1 MYRRRKM
8 KADRFVRDENTIAM
22 YLKEINRIPLLS
34 REDEEKYAV
43 LAAKGDKDAR
53 EILIKSN
60 LRFVVNVAKKFRN
73 KGLPMADLIN
83 EGNIGLINAIEK
95 YDVSRG
101 YHFISYAVWW
111 IRQAIL
117 KAIGEKSKMIRLPLN
132 RFGELVQIDRA
143 RKVMYESLGREP
155 DAAEI
160 AEHLKMDK
168 KDVAELLSISRE
180 YVSLDTPVK
189 PGTRDSSLLGDFI
202 EDDKYPQPEE
212 EAVNESLRTEVS
224 KLLEKLPEKEAV
236 ILKQRYGLAGE
247 KPKSLKEIGDLL
259 HLTKERIRQ
268 IEKRAILRL
277 KAMPMT
283 QELQAYAS

>member
-1 MYRRRKM
+1 M
-8 KADRFVRDENTIAM
+8 KADKFDKDENTVAI

-34 REDEEKYAV
+34 REDEEKYAA
-43 LAAKGDKDAR
+43 LAAQGDKNAR

-60 LRFVVNVAKKFRN
+60 LRFVVNVAKKFKN

-101 YHFISYAVWW
+101 FHFISYAVWW
-111 IRQAIL
+111 IRQSIL

-132 RFGELVQIDRA
+132 RFGELVQIDKA
-143 RKVMYESLGREP
+143 RKDMYEFLGREP
-155 DAAEI
+155 DAGEI
-160 AEHLKMDK
+160 AEHLKMDMR
-168 KDVAELLSISRE
+168 DVKELLSISRE
-180 YVSLDTPVK
+180 YVSLDSPVK
-189 PGTRDSSLLGDFI
+189 AGTRDASLVGDFV
-202 EDDKYPQPEE
+202 EDKTVPQPEE
-212 EAVNESLRTEVS
+212 AVVNESLRTEVS
-224 KLLEKLPEKEAV
+224 KLLEKLPEKEAA
-236 ILKQRYGLAGE
+236 ILKQRYGLGGE
-247 KPKSLKEIGDLL
+247 KPKSLKEIGDLF

-283 QELQAYAS
+283 HELQAYAC

>member
-1 MYRRRKM
+1 
-8 KADRFVRDENTIAM
+8 M

-34 REDEEKYAV
+34 HEDEEKYAA
-43 LAAKGDKDAR
+43 LAAQGDENAR

-101 YHFISYAVWW
+101 FHFISYAVWW
-111 IRQAIL
+111 IRQSIL

-132 RFGELVQIDRA
+132 RFGELVQIEKA
-143 RKVMYESLGREP
+143 RKVMYEALGREP
-155 DAAEI
+155 EASEI

-168 KDVAELLSISRE
+168 NDVADLLSISRE
-180 YVSLDTPVK
+180 YVSLDAPVK
-189 PGTRDSSLLGDFI
+189 PGNRDASVVGDFI
-202 EDDKYPQPEE
+202 EDKKVLQPEDNV
-212 EAVNESLRTEVS
+212 VNESLKVEVE
-224 KLLEKLPEKEAV
+224 KLLDKLPEKEAA
-236 ILKQRYGLAGE
+236 ILKQRYGIGGE
-247 KPKSLKEIGDLL
+247 APKSLKEIGDLF

-283 QELQAYAS
+283 KELQAYAS

>member
-1 MYRRRKM
+1 M
-8 KADRFVRDENTIAM
+8 KADKFFEDDNVLAM

-34 REDEEKYAV
+34 REDEEKYAA
-43 LAAKGDKDAR
+43 LAAQGDLNAR
-53 EILIKSN
+53 EILIQSN
-60 LRFVVNVAKKFRN
+60 LRFVVNVAKHFRN
-73 KGLPMADLIN
+73 KGLPMADLIH
-83 EGNIGLINAIEK
+83 EGNLGLMNAIEK

-132 RFGELVQIDRA
+132 RFGELVQIEKA
-143 RKVMYESLGREP
+143 RKVLYEALGREP

-160 AEHLKMDK
+160 AERVRMDR
-168 KDVAELLSISRE
+168 KDVADLLSISRE
-180 YVSLDTPVK
+180 YVSLDSPVK
-189 PGTRDSSLLGDFI
+189 AGSRDSSVIGDFI
-202 EDDKYPQPEE
+202 EDKIVPQPEE
-212 EAVNESLRTEVS
+212 AVVNESLKVEVE
-224 KLLEKLPEKEAV
+224 KLLDKLPQKEAA
-236 ILKQRYGLAGE
+236 ILKQRYGIGGMA
-247 KPKSLKEIGDLL
+247 PKSLKEIGDLF

-283 QELQAYAS
+283 KELQAYAC

>member
-1 MYRRRKM
+1 M
-8 KADRFVRDENTIAM
+8 KADKFFDDDNVLAM

-34 REDEEKYAV
+34 HEDEEKYAS
-43 LAAKGDKDAR
+43 LAAQGDKEAR

-111 IRQAIL
+111 IRQSIL

-132 RFGELVQIDRA
+132 RFGELVQIEKA
-143 RKVMYESLGREP
+143 RKVMYEASGREP

-160 AEHLKMDK
+160 AEHLRMDR

-189 PGTRDSSLLGDFI
+189 QGTRDASLIGDFI
-202 EDDKYPQPEE
+202 EDKTVMQPEDA
-212 EAVNESLRTEVS
+212 AVDDSLKTEVE
-224 KLLEKLPEKEAV
+224 KLLNKLPEKEAA
-236 ILKQRYGLAGE
+236 ILKQRYGIGGE
-247 KPKSLKEIGDLL
+247 APKSLKEIGDLF

-277 KAMPMT
+277 RAMPMAK
-283 QELQAYAS
+283 ELEAYAC

>member
-1 MYRRRKM
+1 M

-143 RKVMYESLGREP
+143 RKIMYESLGREP

-277 KAMPMT
+277 KTMPMT

>member
-1 MYRRRKM
+1 MI
-8 KADRFVRDENTIAM
+8 ADKFFEEDENTLAI

-34 REDEEKYAV
+34 REDEEKYAT
-43 LAAKGDKDAR
+43 LAAQGDKDAR

-73 KGLPMADLIN
+73 KGLPMSDLIN

-95 YDVSRG
+95 YDVTRG

-132 RFGELVQIDRA
+132 RFGELVQIDKA
-143 RKVMYESLGREP
+143 RKVMYEALGREP
-155 DAAEI
+155 DASEI
-160 AEHLKMDK
+160 AEHLNMDRR
-168 KDVAELLSISRE
+168 DVAELLNISRE
-180 YVSLDTPVK
+180 YVSLDAPVK
-189 PGTRDSSLLGDFI
+189 AGTRDASLVGDFI
-202 EDDKYPQPEE
+202 EDKNVPQPEDA
-212 EAVNESLRTEVS
+212 AVNESLRTEVG
-224 KLLEKLPEKEAV
+224 KLLEKLPEKEAA
-236 ILKQRYGLAGE
+236 ILKQRYGLGGE
-247 KPKSLKEIGDLL
+247 KPKSLKEIGDLF

-283 QELQAYAS
+283 QELQAYAC

>member
-1 MYRRRKM
+1 M
-8 KADRFVRDENTIAM
+8 KADKFFEDDNVLAI
-22 YLKEINRIPLLS
+22 YLNEINRIPLLS

-43 LAAKGDKDAR
+43 LAAQGDKNAR

-60 LRFVVNVAKKFRN
+60 LRFVVNVAKKYRN
-73 KGLPMADLIN
+73 KGLPIADLIN
-83 EGNIGLINAIEK
+83 EGNLGLINAIEK

-132 RFGELVQIDRA
+132 RFGELVQIEKA
-143 RKVMYESLGREP
+143 RKVMFEAFGREP

-160 AEHLKMDK
+160 AEKVNMDR

-189 PGTRDSSLLGDFI
+189 PGTRDASLLGDFI
-202 EDDKYPQPEE
+202 EDKKVQQPEE
-212 EAVNESLRTEVS
+212 AVVSESLKVEVS
-224 KLLEKLPEKEAV
+224 KLLDKLPVKEAA
-236 ILKQRYGLAGE
+236 ILKQRYGIGGE
-247 KPKSLKEIGDLL
+247 APKSLKEIGDLF

-277 KAMPMT
+277 KAMPKAK
-283 QELQAYAS
+283 ELQAYAC

>member
-1 MYRRRKM
+1 M
-8 KADRFVRDENTIAM
+8 KADKFFDDDNVLAM

-34 REDEEKYAV
+34 HEDEEKYAS
-43 LAAKGDKDAR
+43 LAAQGDKEAR

-60 LRFVVNVAKKFRN
+60 LRFVVNVAKKYRN
-73 KGLPMADLIN
+73 KGLPIADLIN
-83 EGNIGLINAIEK
+83 EGNLGLINAIEK

-132 RFGELVQIDRA
+132 RFGELVQIEKA
-143 RKVMYESLGREP
+143 RKVMFEAFGREP

-160 AEHLKMDK
+160 AEKVNMDR

-189 PGTRDSSLLGDFI
+189 PGTRDASLLGDFI
-202 EDDKYPQPEE
+202 EDKKVQQPEE
-212 EAVNESLRTEVS
+212 AVVSESLKVEVS
-224 KLLEKLPEKEAV
+224 KLLDKLPEKEAA
-236 ILKQRYGLAGE
+236 ILKQRYGIGGE
-247 KPKSLKEIGDLL
+247 APKSLKEIGDLF

-277 KAMPMT
+277 KAMPKAK
-283 QELQAYAS
+283 ELQAYAC

>member
-1 MYRRRKM
+1 M
-8 KADRFVRDENTIAM
+8 KADKFFEDDNTLAIYM
-22 YLKEINRIPLLS
+22 KEINRIPLLS

-43 LAAKGDKDAR
+43 LAAQGDMNAR

-60 LRFVVNVAKKFRN
+60 LRFVVNVAKQYKN
-73 KGLPMADLIN
+73 KGLPIADLIH
-83 EGNIGLINAIEK
+83 EGNLGLMNAIQK

-132 RFGELVQIDRA
+132 RFGELVQIEKA
-143 RKVMYESLGREP
+143 RKVLYEATGREP
-155 DAAEI
+155 DSAEI
-160 AEHLKMDK
+160 AERVKMDR
-168 KDVAELLSISRE
+168 KDVADLLSISRE
-180 YVSLDTPVK
+180 YVSLDSPVK
-189 PGTRDSSLLGDFI
+189 AGTRDSSVIGDFI
-202 EDDKYPQPEE
+202 EDKIVPQPEE
-212 EAVNESLRTEVS
+212 AAVNESLKVEVE
-224 KLLEKLPEKEAV
+224 KLLDKLPQKEAA
-236 ILKQRYGLAGE
+236 ILKQRYGIGGMA
-247 KPKSLKEIGDLL
+247 PKSLKEIGDLF

-283 QELQAYAS
+283 KELQAYAC

>member
-1 MYRRRKM
+1 M
-8 KADRFVRDENTIAM
+8 KADKFFEDDNVLAI
-22 YLKEINRIPLLS
+22 YLNEINRIPLLS
-34 REDEEKYAV
+34 REDEEKYAA
-43 LAAKGDKDAR
+43 LAAQGDKNAR

-60 LRFVVNVAKKFRN
+60 LRFVVNVAKKYRN
-73 KGLPMADLIN
+73 KGLPIADLIN
-83 EGNIGLINAIEK
+83 EGNLGLINAIEK

-132 RFGELVQIDRA
+132 RFGELVQIEKA
-143 RKVMYESLGREP
+143 RKVMFEAFGREP

-160 AEHLKMDK
+160 AEKVNMDR

-189 PGTRDSSLLGDFI
+189 PGTRDASLLGDFI
-202 EDDKYPQPEE
+202 EDKKVQQPEE
-212 EAVNESLRTEVS
+212 AVVSESLKVEVS
-224 KLLEKLPEKEAV
+224 KLLDKLPEKEAA
-236 ILKQRYGLAGE
+236 ILKQRYGIGGE
-247 KPKSLKEIGDLL
+247 APKSLKEIGDLF

-277 KAMPMT
+277 KAMPKAK
-283 QELQAYAS
+283 ELQAYAC

>member
-1 MYRRRKM
+1 M
-8 KADRFVRDENTIAM
+8 KADKFFEDDNVLAI
-22 YLKEINRIPLLS
+22 YLNEINRIPLLS
-34 REDEEKYAV
+34 REDEEKYAA
-43 LAAKGDKDAR
+43 LAAQGDKNAR

-60 LRFVVNVAKKFRN
+60 LRFVVNVAKKYRN
-73 KGLPMADLIN
+73 KGLPIADLIN
-83 EGNIGLINAIEK
+83 EGNLGLINAIEK

-132 RFGELVQIDRA
+132 RFGELVQIEKA
-143 RKVMYESLGREP
+143 RKVMFETFGREP

-160 AEHLKMDK
+160 AEKLNMDR

-189 PGTRDSSLLGDFI
+189 PGTRDASLLGDFI
-202 EDDKYPQPEE
+202 EDKKVQQPEE
-212 EAVNESLRTEVS
+212 AVVSESLKVEVS
-224 KLLEKLPEKEAV
+224 KLLDKLPEKEAA
-236 ILKQRYGLAGE
+236 ILKQRYGIGGE
-247 KPKSLKEIGDLL
+247 APKSLKEIGDLF

-277 KAMPMT
+277 KAMPKAK
-283 QELQAYAS
+283 ELQAYAC

>member
-1 MYRRRKM
+1 M
-8 KADRFVRDENTIAM
+8 KADKFFEDDNTLAIYM
-22 YLKEINRIPLLS
+22 KEINRIPLLS

-43 LAAKGDKDAR
+43 LAAQGDMNAR

-60 LRFVVNVAKKFRN
+60 LRFVVNVAKQYKN
-73 KGLPMADLIN
+73 KGLPIADLIH
-83 EGNIGLINAIEK
+83 EGNLGLMNAIQK

-132 RFGELVQIDRA
+132 RFGELVQIEKA
-143 RKVMYESLGREP
+143 RKVLYEALGREP

-160 AEHLKMDK
+160 AEQVKMDR
-168 KDVAELLSISRE
+168 KDVADLLSISRE

-189 PGTRDSSLLGDFI
+189 QGTRDASLIGDFI
-202 EDDKYPQPEE
+202 EDKIVPQPEE
-212 EAVNESLRTEVS
+212 AVVNNSLKNEVE
-224 KLLEKLPEKEAV
+224 KLLNKLPEKEAE
-236 ILKQRYGLAGE
+236 ILKQRYGIGGTA
-247 KPKSLKEIGDLL
+247 PKSLKEIGDLF

-277 KAMPMT
+277 KAMPMAK
-283 QELQAYAS
+283 ELQAYAC

>member
-1 MYRRRKM
+1 M
-8 KADRFVRDENTIAM
+8 KADKFFEDDNVLAI
-22 YLKEINRIPLLS
+22 YLNEINRIPLLS
-34 REDEEKYAV
+34 REDEEKYAA
-43 LAAKGDKDAR
+43 LAAQGDKNAR

-60 LRFVVNVAKKFRN
+60 LRFVVNVAKKYRN
-73 KGLPMADLIN
+73 KGLPIADLIN
-83 EGNIGLINAIEK
+83 EGNLGLINAIEK

-132 RFGELVQIDRA
+132 RFGELVQIEKA
-143 RKVMYESLGREP
+143 RKVMFETFGREP

-160 AEHLKMDK
+160 AEKVNMDR

-189 PGTRDSSLLGDFI
+189 PGTRDASLLGDFI
-202 EDDKYPQPEE
+202 EDKKVQQPEE
-212 EAVNESLRTEVS
+212 AVVSESLKVEVS
-224 KLLEKLPEKEAV
+224 KLLDKLPEKEAE
-236 ILKQRYGLAGE
+236 ILKQRYGIGGE
-247 KPKSLKEIGDLL
+247 APKSLKEIGDLF

-277 KAMPMT
+277 KAMPKAK
-283 QELQAYAS
+283 ELQAYAC

>member
-1 MYRRRKM
+1 M
-8 KADRFVRDENTIAM
+8 KTFKEDNDILAI

-34 REDEEKYAV
+34 HEDEEKYAS
-43 LAAKGDKDAR
+43 LAAQGDKEAR

-60 LRFVVNVAKKFRN
+60 LRFVVNVATKFRN
-73 KGLPMADLIN
+73 KGLPLADLIS

-101 YHFISYAVWW
+101 FHFISYAVWW
-111 IRQAIL
+111 IRQSIL

-132 RFGELVQIDRA
+132 RFGELVQIEKA
-143 RKVMYESLGREP
+143 RKVMFDTLGREP
-155 DAAEI
+155 DAEEI

-168 KDVAELLSISRE
+168 EDVADLLSISRE
-180 YVSLDTPVK
+180 YVSLDTPVSE
-189 PGTRDSSLLGDFI
+189 GRDATLLGDFI
-202 EDDKYPQPEE
+202 EDKMNSRPEDE
-212 EAVNESLRTEVS
+212 IVNESLKNEVA
-224 KLLEKLPEKEAV
+224 KLLDKLPEKEAE
-236 ILKQRYGLAGE
+236 ILKQRYGIGGIA
-247 KPKSLKEIGDLL
+247 PKSLKEIGDIF

-283 QELQAYAS
+283 NELRAYAS

>member
-1 MYRRRKM
+1 M
-8 KADRFVRDENTIAM
+8 KADKFFEKDENTLAI

-34 REDEEKYAV
+34 REDEEKYAT
-43 LAAKGDKDAR
+43 LAAQGDKEAR

-73 KGLPMADLIN
+73 KGLPMSDLIN

-95 YDVSRG
+95 YDVTRG

-132 RFGELVQIDRA
+132 RFGELVQIDKA
-143 RKVMYESLGREP
+143 RKVMYETLGREP
-155 DAAEI
+155 DASEI
-160 AEHLKMDK
+160 AEHLNMDRR
-168 KDVAELLSISRE
+168 DVAELLNISRE
-180 YVSLDTPVK
+180 YVSLDAPVK
-189 PGTRDSSLLGDFI
+189 AGTRDASLVGDFI
-202 EDDKYPQPEE
+202 EDKNVPQPEDA
-212 EAVNESLRTEVS
+212 AVNESLRTEVG
-224 KLLEKLPEKEAV
+224 KLLAKLPEKEAA
-236 ILKQRYGLAGE
+236 ILKQRYGLGGE
-247 KPKSLKEIGDLL
+247 KPKSLKEIGDLF

-283 QELQAYAS
+283 QELQAYAC

>member
-1 MYRRRKM
+1 M
-8 KADRFVRDENTIAM
+8 KADKFFEDDNVLAI
-22 YLKEINRIPLLS
+22 YLNEINRIPLLS
-34 REDEEKYAV
+34 REDEEKYAA
-43 LAAKGDKDAR
+43 LAAQGDKNAR

-60 LRFVVNVAKKFRN
+60 LRFVVNVAKKYRN
-73 KGLPMADLIN
+73 KGLPIADLIN
-83 EGNIGLINAIEK
+83 EGNLGLINAIEK

-132 RFGELVQIDRA
+132 RFGELVQIEKA
-143 RKVMYESLGREP
+143 RKVMFETFGREP

-160 AEHLKMDK
+160 AEKVNMDR

-189 PGTRDSSLLGDFI
+189 PGTRDASLLGDFI
-202 EDDKYPQPEE
+202 EDKKVQQPEE
-212 EAVNESLRTEVS
+212 AVVSESLKVEVS
-224 KLLEKLPEKEAV
+224 KLLDKLPEKEAA
-236 ILKQRYGLAGE
+236 ILKQRYGIGGE
-247 KPKSLKEIGDLL
+247 APKSLKEIGDLF

-277 KAMPMT
+277 KAMPKVK
-283 QELQAYAS
+283 ELQAYAC

>member
-1 MYRRRKM
+1 M
-8 KADRFVRDENTIAM
+8 KADKFFDDDNVLAM

-34 REDEEKYAV
+34 HEDEEKYAS
-43 LAAKGDKDAR
+43 LAAQGDKEAR

-111 IRQAIL
+111 IRQSIL

-132 RFGELVQIDRA
+132 RFGELVQIEKA
-143 RKVMYESLGREP
+143 RKVMYEASGREP

-160 AEHLKMDK
+160 AEHLRIDR

-189 PGTRDSSLLGDFI
+189 QGTRDASLIGDFI
-202 EDDKYPQPEE
+202 EDKTVMQPD
-212 EAVNESLRTEVS
+212 S
-224 KLLEKLPEKEAV
+224 
-236 ILKQRYGLAGE
+236 
-247 KPKSLKEIGDLL
+247 
-259 HLTKERIRQ
+259 
-268 IEKRAILRL
+268 
-277 KAMPMT
+277 
-283 QELQAYAS
+283 

>member
-1 MYRRRKM
+1 M
-8 KADRFVRDENTIAM
+8 KADKFFEDDNVLAI
-22 YLKEINRIPLLS
+22 YLNEINRIPLLS
-34 REDEEKYAV
+34 REDEEKYAA
-43 LAAKGDKDAR
+43 LAAQGDKNAR

-60 LRFVVNVAKKFRN
+60 LRFVVNVAKKYRN
-73 KGLPMADLIN
+73 KGLPIADLIN
-83 EGNIGLINAIEK
+83 EGNLGLINAIEK

-132 RFGELVQIDRA
+132 RFGELVQIEKA
-143 RKVMYESLGREP
+143 RKVMFETLGREP

-160 AEHLKMDK
+160 AEKVNMDR

-189 PGTRDSSLLGDFI
+189 PGTRDASLLGDFI
-202 EDDKYPQPEE
+202 EDKKVQQPEE
-212 EAVNESLRTEVS
+212 AVVSESLKVEVS
-224 KLLEKLPEKEAV
+224 KLLDKLPEKEAA
-236 ILKQRYGLAGE
+236 ILKQRYGIGGE
-247 KPKSLKEIGDLL
+247 APKSLKEIGDLF

-277 KAMPMT
+277 KAMPKAK
-283 QELQAYAS
+283 ELQAYAC

>member
-1 MYRRRKM
+1 M
-8 KADRFVRDENTIAM
+8 KADKFFEKDENTLAI

-34 REDEEKYAV
+34 REDEEKYAT
-43 LAAKGDKDAR
+43 LAAQGDKEAR

-73 KGLPMADLIN
+73 KGLPMSDLIN

-95 YDVSRG
+95 YDVTRG

-132 RFGELVQIDRA
+132 RFGELVQIDKA
-143 RKVMYESLGREP
+143 RKVMYEALGREP
-155 DAAEI
+155 DASEI
-160 AEHLKMDK
+160 AEHLNMDRR
-168 KDVAELLSISRE
+168 DVAELLNISRE
-180 YVSLDTPVK
+180 YVSLDAPVK
-189 PGTRDSSLLGDFI
+189 AGTRDASLVGDFI
-202 EDDKYPQPEE
+202 EDKNVPQPEDA
-212 EAVNESLRTEVS
+212 AVNESLRTEVR
-224 KLLEKLPEKEAV
+224 KLLEKLPEKEAA
-236 ILKQRYGLAGE
+236 ILKQRYGLGGE
-247 KPKSLKEIGDLL
+247 KPKSLKEIGDLF

-283 QELQAYAS
+283 QELQAYAC

>member
-1 MYRRRKM
+1 M
-8 KADRFVRDENTIAM
+8 KADKFFENDDNVLAI

-34 REDEEKYAV
+34 REDEEKYAS
-43 LAAKGDKDAR
+43 LAAQGDKKAKDV
-53 EILIKSN
+53 LIKSN

-73 KGLPMADLIN
+73 KGLPMSDLIN

-95 YDVSRG
+95 YDVTRG

-132 RFGELVQIDRA
+132 RFGELVQIDKA
-143 RKVMYESLGREP
+143 RKVMYEALGREP
-155 DAAEI
+155 DASEI
-160 AEHLKMDK
+160 AEHLNMNKN
-168 KDVAELLSISRE
+168 DVADLLSISRE
-180 YVSLDTPVK
+180 YVSLDAPVK
-189 PGTRDSSLLGDFI
+189 AGTRDTSLVGDFI
-202 EDDKYPQPEE
+202 EDKNVPQPEE
-212 EAVNESLRTEVS
+212 ELVNDSLRNEVG
-224 KLLEKLPEKEAV
+224 KLLDKLPEKEAA
-236 ILKQRYGLAGE
+236 ILKQRYGLGGE
-247 KPKSLKEIGDLL
+247 KPKSLKEIGDLF

-283 QELQAYAS
+283 QELQAYAC

>member
-1 MYRRRKM
+1 M
-8 KADRFVRDENTIAM
+8 KADKFFEKDENTLAI

-34 REDEEKYAV
+34 REDEEKYAT
-43 LAAKGDKDAR
+43 LAAQGDKEAR

-73 KGLPMADLIN
+73 KGLPMSDLIN

-95 YDVSRG
+95 YDVTRG

-132 RFGELVQIDRA
+132 RFGELVQIDKA
-143 RKVMYESLGREP
+143 RKVMYEALGREP
-155 DAAEI
+155 DASEI
-160 AEHLKMDK
+160 AEHLNMDRR
-168 KDVAELLSISRE
+168 DVAELLNISRE
-180 YVSLDTPVK
+180 YVSLDAPVK
-189 PGTRDSSLLGDFI
+189 AGTRDASLVGDFI
-202 EDDKYPQPEE
+202 EDKNVPQPEDA
-212 EAVNESLRTEVS
+212 AVNESLRTEVG
-224 KLLEKLPEKEAV
+224 KLLEKLPEKEAA
-236 ILKQRYGLAGE
+236 ILKQRYGLGGE
-247 KPKSLKEIGDLL
+247 KPKSLKEIGDLF

-283 QELQAYAS
+283 QELQAYAC

>member
-1 MYRRRKM
+1 M
-8 KADRFVRDENTIAM
+8 KADKFFEKDENTLAI

-34 REDEEKYAV
+34 REDEEKYAT
-43 LAAKGDKDAR
+43 LAAQGDKDAR

-73 KGLPMADLIN
+73 KGLPMSDLIN

-95 YDVSRG
+95 YDVTRG

-132 RFGELVQIDRA
+132 RFGELVQIDKA
-143 RKVMYESLGREP
+143 RKVMYEALGREP
-155 DAAEI
+155 DASEI
-160 AEHLKMDK
+160 AEHLNMDRR
-168 KDVAELLSISRE
+168 DVAELLSISRE
-180 YVSLDTPVK
+180 YVSLDAPVK
-189 PGTRDSSLLGDFI
+189 AGTRDASLVGDFI
-202 EDDKYPQPEE
+202 EDKNVPQPEDA
-212 EAVNESLRTEVS
+212 AVNESLRTEVG
-224 KLLEKLPEKEAV
+224 KLLEKLPEKEAA
-236 ILKQRYGLAGE
+236 ILKQRYGLGGE
-247 KPKSLKEIGDLL
+247 KPKSLKEIGDLF

-283 QELQAYAS
+283 QELQAYAC

>member
-1 MYRRRKM
+1 M
-8 KADRFVRDENTIAM
+8 KADKFFENDDNVLAI

-34 REDEEKYAV
+34 REDEEKYAS
-43 LAAKGDKDAR
+43 LAAQGDKKAKDV
-53 EILIKSN
+53 LIKSN

-73 KGLPMADLIN
+73 KGLPMSDLIN

-95 YDVSRG
+95 YDVTRG

-132 RFGELVQIDRA
+132 RFGELVQIDKA
-143 RKVMYESLGREP
+143 RKVMYEALGREP
-155 DAAEI
+155 DASEI
-160 AEHLKMDK
+160 AEHLNMNKN
-168 KDVAELLSISRE
+168 DVADLLSISRE
-180 YVSLDTPVK
+180 YVSLDAPVK
-189 PGTRDSSLLGDFI
+189 AGTRDASLVGDFI
-202 EDDKYPQPEE
+202 EDKNVPQPEE
-212 EAVNESLRTEVS
+212 ELVNDSLRNEVG
-224 KLLEKLPEKEAV
+224 KLLDKLPEKEAA
-236 ILKQRYGLAGE
+236 ILKQRYGLGGE
-247 KPKSLKEIGDLL
+247 KPKSLKEIGDLF

-283 QELQAYAS
+283 QELQAYAC

>member
-1 MYRRRKM
+1 M
-8 KADRFVRDENTIAM
+8 KADMYEDDDNIIAM

-34 REDEEKYAV
+34 REDEEKYAT
-43 LAAKGDKDAR
+43 LAAQGDKNAR

-60 LRFVVNVAKKFRN
+60 LRFVVNVAKKFKN

-132 RFGELVQIDRA
+132 RFGELVQIEKA

-155 DAAEI
+155 SAEEI
-160 AEHLKMDK
+160 AKNLNMDK
-168 KDVAELLSISRE
+168 NTVAELLSISRE
-180 YVSLDTPVK
+180 YVSLDAPVK
-189 PGTRDSSLLGDFI
+189 AGSRDSSIVGDFI
-202 EDDKYPQPEE
+202 EDKITEKPEDE
-212 EAVNESLRTEVS
+212 VVNESLRTEVE
-224 KLLEKLPEKEAV
+224 KLLEKLPEKEAA
-236 ILKQRYGLAGE
+236 ILKQRYGLGGE
-247 KPKSLKEIGDLL
+247 NPKSLKEIGDLF

-268 IEKRAILRL
+268 IEKRAISRL
-277 KAMPMT
+277 KAMPMA
-283 QELQAYAS
+283 QELQAYAC

>member
-1 MYRRRKM
+1 M
-8 KADRFVRDENTIAM
+8 KADKFDKDENTIAM

-34 REDEEKYAV
+34 REDEEKYAS
-43 LAAKGDKDAR
+43 LAAQGDKNAR

-95 YDVSRG
+95 YDVTRG

-132 RFGELVQIDRA
+132 RFGELVQIDKA

-155 DAAEI
+155 DASEI
-160 AEHLKMDK
+160 AEQLNMNK

-180 YVSLDTPVK
+180 YVSLDSPLK
-189 PGTRDSSLLGDFI
+189 QGTRDASLLGDFI
-202 EDDKYPQPEE
+202 EDKSVEQPEDS
-212 EAVNESLRTEVS
+212 VVTGSLKDEVA
-224 KLLEKLPEKEAV
+224 KLLDKLPEKEAA
-236 ILKQRYGLAGE
+236 IIKQRYGIGGE
-247 KPKSLKEIGDLL
+247 APKSLKEIGDRYN
-259 HLTKERIRQ
+259 LTKERIRQ
-268 IEKRAILRL
+268 IEKRAIMRL
-277 KAMPMT
+277 KSMPMI
-283 QELQAYAS
+283 QELRAYAC

>member
-1 MYRRRKM
+1 M

>member
-1 MYRRRKM
+1 M

-277 KAMPMT
+277 KTMPMT

>member
-1 MYRRRKM
+1 M
-8 KADRFVRDENTIAM
+8 KADKFFEDDNVLAI
-22 YLKEINRIPLLS
+22 YLNEINRIPLLS
-34 REDEEKYAV
+34 REDEEKYAA
-43 LAAKGDKDAR
+43 LAAQGDKNAR

-60 LRFVVNVAKKFRN
+60 LRFVVNVAKKYRN
-73 KGLPMADLIN
+73 KGLPIADLIN
-83 EGNIGLINAIEK
+83 EGNLGLINAIEK

-132 RFGELVQIDRA
+132 RFGELVQIEKA
-143 RKVMYESLGREP
+143 RKVMFETFGREP

-160 AEHLKMDK
+160 AEKVNMDR

-189 PGTRDSSLLGDFI
+189 PGTRDASLLGDFI
-202 EDDKYPQPEE
+202 EDKKVQQPEE
-212 EAVNESLRTEVS
+212 AVVSESLKVEVS
-224 KLLEKLPEKEAV
+224 KLLDKLPEKEAA
-236 ILKQRYGLAGE
+236 ILKQRYGIGGE
-247 KPKSLKEIGDLL
+247 APKSLKEIGDLF

-277 KAMPMT
+277 KAMPKAK
-283 QELQAYAS
+283 ELQAYAC

>member
-1 MYRRRKM
+1 M

-143 RKVMYESLGREP
+143 RKVLYESLGREP

>member
-1 MYRRRKM
+1 M
-8 KADRFVRDENTIAM
+8 KADKFFEDDNVLAM

-43 LAAKGDKDAR
+43 LAAQGDKNAR

-73 KGLPMADLIN
+73 KGLPIADLVN

-117 KAIGEKSKMIRLPLN
+117 KAIGEKSRMIRLPLN
-132 RFGELVQIDRA
+132 RFGELVQIEKA
-143 RKVMYESLGREP
+143 RKVMFEALGREP
-155 DAAEI
+155 DASEI
-160 AEHLKMDK
+160 AAKVNMDE

-189 PGTRDSSLLGDFI
+189 QGTRDASLIGDFI
-202 EDDKYPQPEE
+202 EDKKVPQPEE
-212 EAVNESLRTEVS
+212 AVVNDSLKVEVA
-224 KLLEKLPEKEAV
+224 KLLDKLPEKEAA
-236 ILKQRYGLAGE
+236 ILKQRYGIGGE
-247 KPKSLKEIGDLL
+247 TPKSLKEIGDLF

-277 KAMPMT
+277 KAMPKT
-283 QELQAYAS
+283 KELQAYAC

>member
-1 MYRRRKM
+1 M
-8 KADRFVRDENTIAM
+8 KADKFFEDDNVLAM

-34 REDEEKYAV
+34 REDEEKYAA
-43 LAAKGDKDAR
+43 LAAQGDKKAR

-132 RFGELVQIDRA
+132 RFGELVQIEKA
-143 RKVMYESLGREP
+143 RKVLYEALGREP

-160 AEHLKMDK
+160 AEQVKMDK
-168 KDVAELLSISRE
+168 KDVADLLSISRE

-189 PGTRDSSLLGDFI
+189 QGTRDASLIGDFI
-202 EDDKYPQPEE
+202 EDKIVPQPEE
-212 EAVNESLRTEVS
+212 AVVEDSLKNEVE
-224 KLLEKLPEKEAV
+224 KLLNKLPEKEAE
-236 ILKQRYGLAGE
+236 ILKQRYGIGGVA
-247 KPKSLKEIGDLL
+247 PKSLKEIGDLF

-277 KAMPMT
+277 KAMPMAK
-283 QELQAYAS
+283 ELQAYAC

>member
-1 MYRRRKM
+1 M
-8 KADRFVRDENTIAM
+8 KADKFDNDENVIKM

-34 REDEEKYAV
+34 REDEEKYAA
-43 LAAKGDKDAR
+43 LAAQGDKNAR

-60 LRFVVNVAKKFRN
+60 LRFVVNVAAKFKN
-73 KGLPMADLIN
+73 KGLPLEDLIN

-101 YHFISYAVWW
+101 FHFISYAVWW

-132 RFGELVQIDRA
+132 RFGELVQIEKA

-155 DAAEI
+155 NADEI
-160 AEHLKMDK
+160 AEHLKMDRD
-168 KDVAELLSISRE
+168 DVADLLSISRE
-180 YVSLDTPVK
+180 YVSLDAPVK
-189 PGTRDSSLLGDFI
+189 QGTRDSSLLGDFI
-202 EDDKYPQPEE
+202 EDKTTEQPED
-212 EAVNESLRTEVS
+212 AVVNDSMRSEIA
-224 KLLEKLPEKEAV
+224 KLLEKLPEKEAA
-236 ILKQRYGLAGE
+236 ILKQRYGLGGE
-247 KPKSLKEIGDLL
+247 KPKSLKEIGDLF

-268 IEKRAILRL
+268 IEKRAIMRL